1 MSIAND
7 FLNYRPNAVKV
18 HISDIISEQ
27 GGIAASDIYNMLE
40 MPPDPNMGDY
50 GWPCFSLSK
59 IKRKAP
65 PAIATELAGRIQ
77 PDSTLEKVSAVGPY
91 LNFNLNKQAI
101 IESVCENI
109 FAQKENYGSA
119 DIGKGKTVVI
129 DYSSPNIAKPMGIG
143 HLRSTVI
150 GAALKRI
157 YQHLGYKVVGINHLG
172 DWGTQFGKLVA
183 AYKRWAN
190 QKALTDDPIKELYRL
205 YVKIHEEAEN
215 DQSLEDESRAIFK
228 RLEDGD
234 PEITALWRKF
244 IDISKQEF
252 NRLYDLLGITFE
264 SEAGESFYNDKLEQT
279 VSLLNEKGL
288 TKISQEALIVPLD
301 EFKLEPLLLKKRDG
315 SSLYGTRDLA
325 AAIFRH
331 ETYNFDLILYVVGVA
346 QSLHF
351 KQLFKTLEIA
361 GFEWAQDCRHIS
373 FGWVT
378 LGGEMM
384 ATRRGNIIFLEDV
397 IEQTI
402 ARARAII
409 SKGNPNL
416 ENPDDVAR
424 KVGVGAVIFSD
435 LSVRRDT
442 DVSFEWER
450 MLDFDG
456 QTGPYLQYAHARIC
470 SVIRKY
476 GKEPDGQADYSLLT
490 FPEEFALA
498 KKLLDFPEKIK
509 SAAELNEPYMLS
521 AYLLD
526 LAGLFSTYFQKYKS
540 PADKIISDNPELA
553 QARVSLAWCVR
564 AVLKSGLNILGI
576 NALEKM

>member
-1 MSIAND
+1 LSIDND
-7 FLNYRPNAVKV
+7 FKDYFPNPIKT
-18 HISDIISEQ
+18 IISSAVSSVS
-27 GGIAASDIYNMLE
+27 GIPQSDIYQNLQE
-40 MPPDPNMGDY
+40 PPDSAIGDY
-50 GWPCFSLSK
+50 GWPCFSLAK

-65 PAIATELAGRIQ
+65 PVIAAETAGIIK
-77 PDSTLEKVSAVGPY
+77 PHSIIEKVSSVGPY
-91 LNFNLNKQAI
+91 LNFTLNQKATIQT
-101 IESVCENI
+101 VCENI
-109 FAQKENYGSA
+109 FAQNEKYGSA
-119 DIGKGKTVVI
+119 NIGSGKTIVI

-157 YQHLGYKVVGINHLG
+157 YQYLGYKVVGINHLG

-183 AYKRWAN
+183 AYRRWAD
-190 QKALTDDPIKELYRL
+190 QKAMDDDPIKELYRL

-215 DQSLEDESRAIFK
+215 DQSLEDESREIFK
-228 RLEDGD
+228 RLEEGD

-244 IDISKQEF
+244 IAISKLEF
-252 NRLYDLLGITFE
+252 NRLYNLLGITFE
-264 SEAGESFYNDKLEQT
+264 SEAGESFYNDKLEHT
-279 VSLLNEKGL
+279 VKFLEDKGL
-288 TKISQEALIVPLD
+288 TKISREALIVPLD

-325 AAIFRH
+325 AAIYRY
-331 ETYNFDLILYVVGVA
+331 ETYKFDLILYVVGVA
-346 QSLHF
+346 QTLHF
-351 KQLFKTLEIA
+351 KQLFKTLELA
-361 GFEWAQDCRHIS
+361 GFEWAKDCRHVS

-384 ATRRGNIIFLEDV
+384 ATRRGNIVFLEDV

-409 SKGNPNL
+409 SQGNPDL
-416 ENPDDVAR
+416 ENPDEVAR
-424 KVGVGAVIFSD
+424 KVGVGAVVFSD
-435 LSVRRDT
+435 LAVRRDT

-470 SVIRKY
+470 SLIRKY
-476 GKEPDGQADYSLLT
+476 GKEPDGRADYSMLK
-490 FPEEFALA
+490 FPEEFSLA
-498 KKLLDFPEKIK
+498 KKLLEYPDKIK
-509 SAAELNEPYMLS
+509 SAAELNEPYIIS

-540 PADKIISDNPELA
+540 PADKIISDNSELTK
-553 QARVSLAWCVR
+553 ARINLAWCVR
-564 AVLKSGLNILGI
+564 VVLKSGLNILGI
-576 NALEKM
+576 DALEKM